1 MKGECKQI
9 RKLISAYVDGELS
22 PDQKARVETELTGC
36 DDCRAEY
43 ERLLRM
49 RALVWEVFQQDL
61 RGASERSVWEGVE
74 ARIAEIDAARAEGGS
89 WAAGIRGW
97 LERLR
102 LGLTSPLAPAGVAA
116 AVATVAIAAVLMVL
130 ATPDRTDTAPA
141 PAHLDQVA
149 LPGEIP
155 AFTPDQAPEDRDLA
169 ATGRRR
175 DAEPERAFR
184 RNELYVDSTDVDQGI
199 VIVDVDPEA
208 DTPAIV
214 WHLQE
219 EPAAG
224 EDGVI

>member
-1 MKGECKQI
+1 MKGECKQF

-22 PDQKARVETELTGC
+22 PDQKARVETELTAC

-43 ERLLRM
+43 ERLFRM

-61 RGASERSVWEGVE
+61 RAAGERSVWEGVE
-74 ARIAEIDAARAEGGS
+74 ARIADIDAARAEGGS
-89 WAAGIRGW
+89 WVAGIRGW

-130 ATPDRTDTAPA
+130 ANPDRSEAPSA
-141 PAHLDQVA
+141 PPTSAHLDQVA
-149 LPGEIP
+149 LPGE
-155 AFTPDQAPEDRDLA
+155 A
-169 ATGRRR
+169 AQVATSGPRR
-175 DAEPERAFR
+175 DAEPEHAFR

-199 VIVDVDPEA
+199 VIVDVDHEA

-214 WHLQE
+214 WHIQE
-219 EPAAG
+219 EPMAE